1 MKRLLSMLVLV
12 LVLAS
17 TAVVAAEPTL
27 QTQLFADPARDS
39 Y

>member
-1 MKRLLSMLVLV
+1 MKCLLPMLVLV
-12 LVLAS
+12 LVPAS

>member
-17 TAVVAAEPTL
+17 SAVFAAEPTL